1 MRAAVRPFLVLMLLC
16 GFTAISRSEIGQPV
30 PGGGVNLLAFLKG
43 SPTPTDGGVDVAVMQ
58 RPTAGYTCTKMTVRV
73 IDNASGQT
81 LGTYVVDNPGG
92 VVTKSFT
99 ALGNNK
105 QIQVTANA
113 TFQNGT
119 MFDTKS
125 IEAVVTTQ

>member
-1 MRAAVRPFLVLMLLC
+1 MRASVRPFLVLTVMC

-30 PGGGVNLLAFLKG
+30 PGGGVNILEFQKG
-43 SPTPTDGGVDVAVMQ
+43 LPTPTNGGVDVSVTQ
-58 RPTAGYTCTKMTVRV
+58 RPTAGYTCTKMTIRV

-81 LGTYVVDNPGG
+81 IGTYVVDNPGG

-99 ALGNNK
+99 GLGNSK
-105 QIQVTANA
+105 EIQVTANA

-125 IEAVVTTQ
+125 IEAVVTTK